1 MQPCVSWPVAQTGRP
16 VMRVNDMS
24 FDTKTFVAALAVAAL
39 FLPIGAANDGTAN
52 AANKTAAAG
61 SDFVY
66 LGTAANPLG
75 ATTLLE
81 TTFKAGGPQDAVLS
95 VSLECSLV
103 TDVFSTTID
112 DHPEGYTA
120 VGRAEAHVVVWVEVD
135 GVPVSLNSGGDDGSI
150 TFCDRVHQ
158 QEIRDIDDST
168 GNFTIRQLQETMSA
182 NAFNWITLDLGSGT
196 HTIRVLGTIEA
207 ANTEGSF
214 AQGGIGKRTLVVE
227 PVDFA
232 HGATFDDSAAAASSA
247 PVSADGSSAG
257 AAEPGQPTGDSLLDR
272 LLGF

>member
-1 MQPCVSWPVAQTGRP
+1 
-16 VMRVNDMS
+16 MS

-39 FLPIGAANDGTAN
+39 FLPLGAANDGTAN

-66 LGTAANPLG
+66 LGTAAAPLG
-75 ATTLLE
+75 PTTLLE

-120 VGRAEAHVVVWVEVD
+120 VGRAEAHVRVWVEVN
-135 GVPVSLNSGGDDGSI
+135 GVPVTLNSEGDDGKI

-182 NAFNWITLDLGSGT
+182 NAFNWITLDLGSGV

-232 HGATFDDSAAAASSA
+232 HGATFGESAAASADSSA
-247 PVSADGSSAG
+247 AAWDSQPAPSELPQDESGSLIG
-257 AAEPGQPTGDSLLDR
+257 R